1 MINNVKNTVA
11 SILNKDNR
19 GYVTPE
25 EFNQFAKQAQLD
37 IFREYFTNYSK
48 AIANQNNSRR
58 TTTYHGSGY
67 ADVPAKMQEVID
79 RFVVTNVLHY
89 NGTTAKFYMPG
100 EDPAFPNEDKAFRI
114 DRLTYNGI
122 TEIEKA
128 KRSDVLYLNSSLVA
142 PSITY
147 PIYTLDNQGVQV
159 LPLAI
164 TANVIADYIRLPYDP
179 KWTYTSLS
187 GGEPLFNQSAAD
199 YQDFELPTENE
210 VDLIIKI
217 LQYAGVS
224 IREQMAYEFGKTE
237 ETQNINEE
245 SR

>member
-67 ADVPAKMQEVID
+67 ADIPAKMQEVID

-100 EDPAFPNEDKAFRI
+100 EDPSFPNEDKAFRI
-114 DRLTYNGI
+114 DRLTYNGV

-128 KRSDVLYLNSSLVA
+128 KRSDILYLSSSLVA

-147 PIYTLDNQGVQV
+147 PIYTLDNQGIQI
-159 LPLAI
+159 LPSAI
-164 TANVIADYIRLPYDP
+164 TANVIADYIRLPFDP

-224 IREQMAYEFGKTE
+224 IRELDVVNAMKQE
-237 ETQNINEE
+237 ELINNQEKI
-245 SR
+245 